1 MNITSAQYKSFEN
14 PVSNVTENIAITIT
28 LADGQVWQVPLSTN
42 NSMYNEIQR
51 QVEAGDLTIADAD

>member
-51 QVEAGDLTIADAD
+51 QVEAGTLTIADAE

>member
-14 PVSNVTENIAITIT
+14 PVSNVTENIAIKIT

-42 NSMYNEIQR
+42 NFMYNEIQR
-51 QVEAGDLTIADAD
+51 QVAAGDLTIADAE